1 MSPQNYPL
9 PNTAFSPVNPAAVGM
24 PNPPLPLG
32 AHQVPYPQGHGQFQ
46 NNAGLVP
53 QRQVSAVSQISMQPE
68 SHQPNHTTISPLS
81 HTLSGQQSHNTS
93 PSPQNMPDRT
103 VSPEPQPANQSL
115 APPPVTTPRSSRQV
129 EDDNIYDATPRQS
142 FMPQNRTQAPAQ
154 QPPPPPVP
162 IQSSPIKREQQQQ
175 PPPVQPVS
183 EPSSPTPPPAKLAD
197 ASSSSEPN
205 GNGSINE
212 PPAPSQPPTHINGKP
227 ITSSADIFN
236 QEKRKMLI
244 REQEEKIPVFPTE
257 PDIDMAAVAAAAAK
271 KKKEA
276 ESEMPQMSATSY
288 PGQEW
293 NPYGDGGFDGGDS
306 E

>member
-32 AHQVPYPQGHGQFQ
+32 AHSVPYPQGHGQFQ

-68 SHQPNHTTISPLS
+68 GHQPNHTISPMS

-142 FMPQNRTQAPAQ
+142 FMPQNRAQ
-154 QPPPPPVP
+154 VA
-162 IQSSPIKREQQQQ
+162 IQSSPIKREQ
-175 PPPVQPVS
+175 PPVQPVS
-183 EPSSPTPPPAKLAD
+183 EPSSPTPPPANLAD
-197 ASSSSEPN
+197 AANSSGEPN
-205 GNGSINE
+205 GTGSTSTNE
-212 PPAPSQPPTHINGKP
+212 PPAPSPPVTHINGKP

-306 E
+306 D

>member
-32 AHQVPYPQGHGQFQ
+32 AHRVPYPQGHGQFQ

-68 SHQPNHTTISPLS
+68 SHQPNHTISPMS

-142 FMPQNRTQAPAQ
+142 FMPQNRAQAQ
-154 QPPPPPVP
+154 QPPPPVP
-162 IQSSPIKREQQQQ
+162 IQSSPIIKREQ
-175 PPPVQPVS
+175 PPVQPVS

-197 ASSSSEPN
+197 SSEPN
-205 GNGSINE
+205 GNGSSTNE
-212 PPAPSQPPTHINGKP
+212 PPAVPSPPTHINGKP

-236 QEKRKMLI
+236 EEKRKMLI

-257 PDIDMAAVAAAAAK
+257 PDIDMAAMAAAAK

-276 ESEMPQMSATSY
+276 EEMPQMSATSY

-293 NPYGDGGFDGGDS
+293 NPYGDGGFDGDS
-306 E
+306 D